1 MPNNIL
7 ADRLRRLSD
16 CGLIS
21 KTPYQTNP
29 VRYDYEL
36 TDKGDGLRPALE
48 ALAGWAS
55 NHLPP
60 EENSASEC

>member
-1 MPNNIL
+1 MPTNIL

-29 VRYDYEL
+29 VRYEYEL

-55 NHLPP
+55 SHLSLD
-60 EENSASEC
+60 EESTSEC